1 MREYANR
8 SAGGPG
14 RRSNPF
20 RGYFVTLPSHITS
33 LKSTTVHIAV
43 PLHLNPAC
51 LSLRKGPSMKPSEL
65 FEALHALI
73 TERVPLHIWA
83 RAVWASR
90 RSLRRSPLI

>member
-1 MREYANR
+1 MPTVLQVVRA
-8 SAGGPG
+8 AGPIRLGVISSHY
-14 RRSNPF
+14 R
-20 RGYFVTLPSHITS
+20 LSHITS

-83 RAVWASR
+83 RAVWASH